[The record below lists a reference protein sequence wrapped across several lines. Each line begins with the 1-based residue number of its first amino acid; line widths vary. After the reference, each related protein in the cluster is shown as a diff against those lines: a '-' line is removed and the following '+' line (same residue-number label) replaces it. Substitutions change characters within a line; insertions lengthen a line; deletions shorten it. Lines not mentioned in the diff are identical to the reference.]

1 MAEAG
6 DAASDPL
13 AEIGEDD
20 AFPDLGTPDLDV
32 DDYALDLDYDP
43 GTGRLEGTATL
54 EATLARDADQI
65 ELDFQGL
72 AVDAASVDGE
82 AVDHESTA
90 DKVVLELAG
99 PTEAGTDVTI
109 EIDYSGVPEPV
120 PTEALGGVEVGWH
133 GGDDGSFVLSEPE
146 GASTW
151 YPVNNHPLDK
161 ATYTFRVTVPEPYA
175 AIANGA
181 LLSRTPGAGGTTF
194 EWRMAEPMAS
204 YLATVITGEFDEV
217 DGGVHDDV
225 AYSYWYAAGVAPSP
239 TLEQSDVVV
248 AELARRLGPF
258 PFGTY
263 GGVVY
268 PPSFITGD
276 GRTQSFL
283 SGVALENQGRSLFAE
298 GATVPSVVIHEAAHQ
313 WMGDNVSLTDWS
325 RDIWWIEGFAHFAEY
340 IDDVDA
346 MADSYPA
353 VSRGGCRPATC
364 PSTSCSRRARTSA
377 AAWCSTPS
385 TARSARTR
393 SGRSCGSSTPA
404 SATATPRPTTSSR
417 SPPTS
422 AAPTS
427 PTSSRPGSSTR
438 PRPRCRPDPPAPPA
452 RSAGGGA
459 RALPARWRPS

>member
-1 MAEAG
+1 MLKLAGRTSTVAVAVVLLLVAAACGGAPAPDASPAPAVPSTVGDQSRPGTTDGTVPGVAEAG

-32 DDYALDLDYDP
+32 DDYALELDYDP

-65 ELDFQGL
+65 ELHFQGL

-225 AYSYWYAAGVAPSP
+225 
-239 TLEQSDVVV
+239 
-248 AELARRLGPF
+248 
-258 PFGTY
+258 
-263 GGVVY
+263 
-268 PPSFITGD
+268 
-276 GRTQSFL
+276 
-283 SGVALENQGRSLFAE
+283 
-298 GATVPSVVIHEAAHQ
+298 
-313 WMGDNVSLTDWS
+313 
-325 RDIWWIEGFAHFAEY
+325 
-340 IDDVDA
+340 
-346 MADSYPA
+346 
-353 VSRGGCRPATC
+353 
-364 PSTSCSRRARTSA
+364 
-377 AAWCSTPS
+377 
-385 TARSARTR
+385 
-393 SGRSCGSSTPA
+393 
-404 SATATPRPTTSSR
+404 TATRTGTPPAWRRPRRSSR
-417 SPPTS
+417 ATWWWPS
-422 AAPTS
+422 
-427 PTSSRPGSSTR
+427 
-438 PRPRCRPDPPAPPA
+438 CPPA
-452 RSAGGGA
+452 RPLPVRHLRRGGV
-459 RALPARWRPS
+459 PAVVHHR